1 MNYDVSVSFSCDYIL
16 RDLLFRKKPRL
27 LLGDKV
33 LNVDSILLD
42 YHNFLM
48 RLISQTSLTGF
59 LNKAAPPKKTDIL
72 KLSLRNIFTI
82 C

>member
-59 LNKAAPPKKTDIL
+59 LNKAAPPKNLT
-72 KLSLRNIFTI
+72 F
-82 C
+82 